1 MMDKFRIL
9 ISFSDIKDKEK
20 IFDVVMA
27 PLLGNDFKSRW
38 IDDDKIYY
46 YGIYGKYFCLMVTK
60 GNKKLSAKADNYIYS
75 KYSGEDFI
83 GKMFNIKWNV
93 MQ

>member
-1 MMDKFRIL
+1 MMAKFRTL
-9 ISFSDIKDKEK
+9 ISFSDREDKEK
-20 IFDVVMA
+20 IFDTVIA
-27 PLLGNDFKSRW
+27 PILGDNFKSRW
-38 IDDDKIYY
+38 IDDDKTYY
-46 YGIYGKYFCLMVTK
+46 YGIDGEYFCLMVTK

-83 GKMFNIKWNV
+83 GKMFNIRWNV

>member
-1 MMDKFRIL
+1 MMAKFRTL
-9 ISFSDIKDKEK
+9 ISFSDKEDKEK
-20 IFDVVMA
+20 IFDTVMT

-83 GKMFNIKWNV
+83 GKMFNIKWTTTE
-93 MQ
+93 

>member
-1 MMDKFRIL
+1 MMDKFRTL

-38 IDDDKIYY
+38 IDDDKTYY
-46 YGIYGKYFCLMVTK
+46 YGIDGEYFCLMVTK
-60 GNKKLSAKADNYIYS
+60 GNEKLSVKADNYIHS
-75 KYSGEDFI
+75 KYSREDFI
-83 GKMFNIKWNV
+83 GKMFNIKWTTAR
-93 MQ
+93 